1 MTPVKRKKKLRE
13 HSYAIVV
20 FKGYVLMI
28 KGGDGD
34 WSFPGGAMEP
44 SEASVSNYVRL
55 QVDRRHDAEFRT
67 VLRELGEE
75 TGLELQG
82 QFRKSRQYRC
92 QTGNT
97 KRIVFFFM
105 IDLGDLG
112 DLDMK
117 QVEDNANALRQVSEV
132 DEVQFKRLDEVYA
145 TALRTVSGDTAGD
158 WAMQPMLAEFMT
170 TDPGGKPRNN
180 LTLRQLV
187 QSVVP
192 PEDAN
197 RRDLW
202 VPSRLRNPNQNVKN
216 TSGSA
221 RW

>member
-1 MTPVKRKKKLRE
+1 MTALKKKLRV
-13 HSYAIVV
+13 HLYAIVV
-20 FKGYVLMI
+20 SEGHGLMI

-44 SEASVSNYVRL
+44 SEASVSSYVRL
-55 QVDRRHDAEFRT
+55 PVDRRHDAELRT

-75 TGLELQG
+75 TGLELQ
-82 QFRKSRQYRC
+82 FKKFKKSRQYRC
-92 QTGNT
+92 LTGDKT
-97 KRIVFFFM
+97 RIVFFFLM
-105 IDLGDLG
+105 DIKDLG
-112 DLDMK
+112 LDMK

-132 DEVQFKRLDEVYA
+132 EEVQFKRLDEVYA
-145 TALRTVSGDTAGD
+145 TALRTVNGDTAGE
-158 WAMQPMLAEFMT
+158 WVMQPMLAEFMT

-192 PEDAN
+192 PEDAK

-202 VPSRLRNPNQNVKN
+202 VPSRLRNPNQNTKN
-216 TSGSA
+216 TSASA